1 MNQRVKL
8 LRQALQ
14 LTQSEFGEGCG
25 LSRAEVANIESSR
38 APVRPATI
46 PIICREFGVSEVWL
60 RTGEGE
66 MFLPRSQDSEL
77 LELLAQVDTK
87 GDDMIRSFLLSY
99 WRLADEEKAVIR
111 KLVDAFYEQYKSAQ

>member
-8 LRQALQ
+8 LRQSLQ
-14 LTQSEFGEGCG
+14 ITQSEFGSGCG
-25 LSRAEVANIESSR
+25 LSRAEVANIESGR

-66 MFLPRSQDSEL
+66 MFLPRSQDDDL
-77 LELLAQVDTK
+77 LELLAQIDTK

-99 WRLADEEKAVIR
+99 WRLTDEEKAAVR
-111 KLVDAFYEQYKSAQ
+111 KLVNDFYELYTSKK